1 MQRGLIAAF
10 ALSLAAWA
18 GTGAAMSQ
26 PDKAAATR
34 LSAPEGAGAS
44 LVRAATS
51 SAEGKI
57 DVANWPRQGAI
68 RFSVMLGDGGFQIG
82 EARHEWTHDATG
94 YRMTLAVRTTG
105 AAALLH
111 SLQYEQRSEGRVEPD
126 GLRPEHFAIDQ
137 SGKKP
142 QSADFDWK
150 ARQVTM
156 RRGERTRTAGIEPGD
171 QDLLSLWHQIGLVG
185 AAGLPKSL
193 HVVSGRSAK
202 PSVLEAV
209 GAEQVALPV
218 GTLATQR
225 LRARSLDG
233 KMTID
238 IWLAP
243 RYGMAP
249 VRIRLV
255 DDDGQ
260 VLDHHATEIR
270 LNTPA
275 GAAPKNGDNA
285 AALGDARVG
294 RH

>member
-1 MQRGLIAAF
+1 MRRRGLIAAF

-18 GTGAAMSQ
+18 GAAIGAQ
-26 PDKAAATR
+26 
-34 LSAPEGAGAS
+34 LSGQAGAVPS
-44 LVRAATS
+44 PVRAAAS
-51 SAEGKI
+51 GAPDGKL
-57 DVANWPRQGAI
+57 DVANWPRQGTI
-68 RFSVMLGDGGFQIG
+68 RFSVMLGEGGFQVG
-82 EARHEWTHDATG
+82 EARHEWTHDG
-94 YRMTLAVRTTG
+94 GRYRMTLSLRTSG
-105 AAALLH
+105 VAALLH
-111 SLQYEQRSEGRVEPD
+111 SLQYEQRSEGRVGSD
-126 GLRPEHFAIDQ
+126 GLRPEQFAIDQ

-150 ARQVTM
+150 SGQVTM
-156 RRGERTRTAGIEPGD
+156 RRGERTRAAAIEPGD
-171 QDLLSLWHQIGLVG
+171 QDLLSLWHQIAFV
-185 AAGLPKSL
+185 AAAELPKSL
-193 HVVSGRSAK
+193 NVVSGRSAK
-202 PSVLEAV
+202 PSVLEIV
-209 GAEQVALPV
+209 GAEQVSLPL
-218 GTLATQR
+218 GTLDTQR

-270 LNTPA
+270 LNAPA

-285 AALGDARVG
+285 AARGNAGAV